1 MYSLVLYNERDISPI
16 QYTNNMNGTASLV
29 DAIKEIQGKKT
40 VPKYKTNDIVK
51 KQDLLK
57 KTAQQYKTMDSDD
70 KSC

>member
-1 MYSLVLYNERDISPI
+1 
-16 QYTNNMNGTASLV
+16 MNGTASLV